1 MSKFFDEFKKFAFK
15 GNVID
20 MAVGVVIGSAFS
32 KIVTSVVN
40 DLIMPVFG
48 ALTAGADFT
57 SLKFVLS
64 PAVLNEAGEVVTPE
78 AAITYGNLIQ
88 NVVDFMLIALSIF
101 IFVSL
106 INKAKERMIKKEEA
120 APAKNDE
127 VLLLEE
133 IRDLF
138 TVPEDYYLAH
148 CISADFGMGKG
159 IVVEFNKRFNLKNK
173 LVKSYGN

>member
-48 ALTAGADFT
+48 AVTAGADFA
-57 SLKFVLS
+57 SLKIVLS
-64 PAVLNEAGEVVTPE
+64 QAVLNEAGEVVIPE

-88 NVVDFMLIALSIF
+88 NVVDFLLIALSL
-101 IFVSL
+101 FVFVRF
-106 INKAKERMIKKEEA
+106 INKAKEKMEKKE
-120 APAKNDE
+120 APAPEEPKGPTQE
-127 VLLLEE
+127 ELLAE
-133 IRDLF
+133 IRDL
-138 TVPEDYYLAH
+138 
-148 CISADFGMGKG
+148 
-159 IVVEFNKRFNLKNK
+159 LKNK
-173 LVKSYGN
+173 

>member
-57 SLKFVLS
+57 SLKIILS
-64 PAVLNEAGEVVTPE
+64 QAVLNEAGEVVTPE

-88 NVVDFMLIALSIF
+88 NVVDFLLIALSLF
-101 IFVSL
+101 IFVRF
-106 INKAKERMIKKEEA
+106 INKAKEKMAKKEEVV
-120 APAKNDE
+120 APEAPKGPTQE
-127 VLLLEE
+127 ELLVE
-133 IRDLF
+133 IRDL
-138 TVPEDYYLAH
+138 
-148 CISADFGMGKG
+148 
-159 IVVEFNKRFNLKNK
+159 LKNK
-173 LVKSYGN
+173 

>member
-48 ALTAGADFT
+48 AVTAGADFT
-57 SLKFVLS
+57 SMKLVLS
-64 PAVLNEAGEVVTPE
+64 QAVLNEAGEVVTPE

-88 NVVDFMLIALSIF
+88 NVVDFMLIALSL
-101 IFVSL
+101 FVFVTF
-106 INKAKERMIKKEEA
+106 INKAKERMEKKEEA
-120 APAKNDE
+120 APAPEEPKGPTQE
-127 VLLLEE
+127 ELLAE
-133 IRDLF
+133 IRDL
-138 TVPEDYYLAH
+138 
-148 CISADFGMGKG
+148 
-159 IVVEFNKRFNLKNK
+159 LKNK
-173 LVKSYGN
+173 